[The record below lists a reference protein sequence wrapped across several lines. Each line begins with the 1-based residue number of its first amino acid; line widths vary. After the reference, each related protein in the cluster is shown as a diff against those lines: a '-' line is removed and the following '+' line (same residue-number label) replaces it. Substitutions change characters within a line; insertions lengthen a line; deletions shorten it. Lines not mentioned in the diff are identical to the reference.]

1 MKLGKKVFF
10 IIALCSFTFLVA
22 QTQKG
27 KATFYSKRATGTRTA
42 NGERVHHDSMTC
54 AHRTH
59 PFGTLLKVTNIKNK
73 KEVIVRVT
81 DRGPFSRGRVI
92 DLSYAAAKKLGMVGQ
107 GVATVTVEPIDSTDI
122 ICVPYRSKDK
132 KQLPE
137 IDFGVSSDEEN
148 FIETWA
154 KQQLENTKKTKK
166 QFLKPQKQAT
176 REQKKHTKFAQKQS
190 K

>member
-1 MKLGKKVFF
+1 MKLGKKVFLIF
-10 IIALCSFTFLVA
+10 ITLCSFTFLVA

-122 ICVPYRSKDK
+122 ICIPYRTKDK

-166 QFLKPQKQAT
+166 QFLKPQKQAAS
-176 REQKKHTKFAQKQS
+176 EQKKHTKSAQK
-190 K
+190 